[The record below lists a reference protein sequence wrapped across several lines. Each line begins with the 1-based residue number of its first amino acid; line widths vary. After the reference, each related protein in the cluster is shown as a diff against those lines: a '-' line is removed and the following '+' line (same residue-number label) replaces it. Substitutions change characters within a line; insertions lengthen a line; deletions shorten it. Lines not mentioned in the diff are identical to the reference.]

1 MGSGKALGLG
11 SWWDPGE
18 GQSGLRGGGGKEA
31 ARRAGMAGFLICA
44 VGGQRCHFFLEVMI
58 GFLFA
63 EAHAVGGCGETGL
76 GLGDPGASRCSHPAE
91 QEQWTLTLQE
101 RPSWGAEGQ
110 GWAGASG
117 RQGQEPGRLWGRMA
131 QPLPERP
138 ADSRGRPRVTGIRGW
153 PVTLRASGTGMAAR
167 LPPGVAE
174 GSVSHSPWGAEP
186 SARHRGRILQF
197 LLVLCLQRPRELL
210 SPRLF
215 GKCLLSACCV
225 LGAAAGPGESA
236 VGRGTLTPWCRRQAV
251 DTAVKQRHGDEEGER
266 VRPGRRG
273 AARVSLAAAAPPPR
287 PPPSC
292 RCNCCQVGGG
302 PSLGTLPVT
311 LMSQRL
317 LAGGA
322 AL

>member
-11 SWWDPGE
+11 SWWDPRE

-91 QEQWTLTLQE
+91 QEQWTPTLQE

-131 QPLPERP
+131 QPFPERP
-138 ADSRGRPRVTGIRGW
+138 ADSRGRPRATGIRGW
-153 PVTLRASGTGMAAR
+153 PVTLRASGSGMAAR

-186 SARHRGRILQF
+186 SARHRGRILRF

-215 GKCLLSACCV
+215 GTCLLSACCV

-236 VGRGTLTPWCRRQAV
+236 VGRGTLTPKCRRQAV
-251 DTAVKQRHGDEEGER
+251 DTAVKQRHSDEEGER

-287 PPPSC
+287 PPP
-292 RCNCCQVGGG
+292 
-302 PSLGTLPVT
+302 PLLP
-311 LMSQRL
+311 L
-317 LAGGA
+317 
-322 AL
+322 